1 MPAALFTSTSME
13 PHFSL
18 VSANSASTVSGWV
31 ISSLW
36 NQAVPPASA
45 MASTTAAPRSSLRP
59 QTTTRAPSAPNI
71 FAMPVPMP
79 LVEPVTMATLS
90 FKRSMVS
97 LFLRNMASQHR

>member
-1 MPAALFTSTSME
+1 M
-13 PHFSL
+13 
-18 VSANSASTVSGWV
+18 
-31 ISSLW
+31 SSLW

-97 LFLRNMASQHR
+97 LFLRNMASQHQ